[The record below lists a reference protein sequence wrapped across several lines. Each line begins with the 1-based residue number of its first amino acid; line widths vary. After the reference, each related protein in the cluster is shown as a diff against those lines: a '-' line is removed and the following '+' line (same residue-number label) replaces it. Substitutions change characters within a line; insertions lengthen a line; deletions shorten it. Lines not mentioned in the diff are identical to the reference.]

1 MSKNKKEPGSPKPD
15 AESSSLNNAMPR
27 LMAYIRSG
35 KAGVFVQSYEEN
47 RVELEIKTIAAE
59 LNKPLEGHEKWKVL
73 IWSLTE
79 GLTNMSDSPPTT
91 ISDTEDPM
99 AMLQIFDKLKER
111 SIVVARDF
119 HMLLKEP
126 NPILIRKIKD
136 VLGTAQTQN
145 KVLIIVGCQ
154 IHIVPELEKE
164 LALVEFKLP
173 DRALLRLTI
182 ESIAKSAGIEV
193 PDNGQMERLVDAASG
208 LTTTEASDAASMS
221 IVESLSHLLPEI
233 IAREKSMTVKKNGI
247 LEIVD
252 TALTLD
258 DMGGLEL
265 YKEHLW
271 SIRNCFTKAARDY
284 GLPSPRPVICC
295 GQPGTGKS
303 MSAMA
308 CKNVFN
314 LPLLQLEAGRLFGSL
329 VGQSEANWRTAFT
342 TAKAI
347 APAILWIDEADGL
360 FSGMQ
365 SSGQTDGGTTQRVL
379 KAILQDMQFNAEGLF
394 FMFTSNDIDQFPD
407 PLIDRCDVWSFDL
420 PTRKEREAIWKI
432 HIAKRNRNPD
442 AFDIERL
449 ADNTEGYSGRQIEQV
464 WLKAMTIGFNDNGR
478 EVTDADVDHA
488 LTFFVPTSVTM
499 KDAIER
505 RRQRLQSRARSA
517 STAETKVRNA
527 ARKLA

>member
-1 MSKNKKEPGSPKPD
+1 MSNTSHQLR
-15 AESSSLNNAMPR
+15 S
-27 LMAYIRSG
+27 YIKSG
-35 KAGVFVQSYEEN
+35 KAGLYITSFEEI
-47 RVELEIKTIAAE
+47 RVECELRKIADDLEFK
-59 LNKPLEGHEKWKVL
+59 LNV
-73 IWSLTE
+73 WSCTT
-79 GLTNMSDSPPTT
+79 GIVNVTDKPPTVIT
-91 ISDTEDPM
+91 DTEDPL
-99 AMLQIFDKLKER
+99 AMLQAFEKLPEK
-111 SIVVARDF
+111 SIVIAKDLHAF
-119 HMLLKEP
+119 LKDA
-126 NPILIRKIKD
+126 NPVLVRKIKD
-136 VLGTAQTQN
+136 VLAFAKTSN
-145 KVLIIVGCQ
+145 KVLAIVGASLVLP
-154 IHIVPELEKE
+154 IELEKE
-164 LALVEFKLP
+164 IAVVEFKLP
-173 DRALLRLTI
+173 GRDQLLMVM
-182 ESIAKSAGIEV
+182 EGIAKSAGIAI
-193 PDNGQMERLVDAASG
+193 NGNTDALLDAASG
-208 LTTTEASDAASMS
+208 LTTTEAEDAFALS
-221 IVESLSHLLPEI
+221 IVEAHDLKPEI
-233 IAREKSMTVKKNGI
+233 VAKEKASTVRKNGI

-271 SIRNCFTKAARDY
+271 SIRNCFSKAARDY

-308 CKNVFN
+308 CKNVLK
-314 LPLLQLEAGRLFGSL
+314 LPLLRLEAGRLFGSL
-329 VGQSEANWRTAFT
+329 VGQSESNWRSAFS

-347 APAILWIDEADGL
+347 APAILWIDEAEGL

-379 KAILQDMQFNAEGLF
+379 KAILQDMQFSGDGLF

-432 HIAKRNRNPD
+432 HIAKRGRKPD

-464 WLKAMTIGFNDNGR
+464 WLKAMTIAFNDNGR
-478 EVTDADVDHA
+478 ETTDTDVDSA
-488 LTFFVPTSVTM
+488 LQFFVPTSVTM

-517 STAETKVRNA
+517 SNVETKARSTV
-527 ARKLA
+527 RKLA